1 MPLAKEKQLY
11 LFCHSYDETIN
22 HIFLEYLC
30 VKQLWNNLRF
40 FLTNDIC
47 FPILMSQTVIFGFI
61 SGITN
66 NVYKITNYILLIFKL
81 QVYESKERNVLELSR
96 LINKMKKVKLLEKNS
111 AQNYVRKLEQYNIM
125 WEKT

>member
-11 LFCHSYDETIN
+11 LFCHSCDETIN

-47 FPILMSQTVIFGFI
+47 FPILMPQTVIFGFI

-66 NVYKITNYILLIFKL
+66 NVYKITNHILLIFKL

-111 AQNYVRKLEQYNIM
+111 AQNYVRKLEQYKIM

>member
-1 MPLAKEKQLY
+1 MP
-11 LFCHSYDETIN
+11 
-22 HIFLEYLC
+22 
-30 VKQLWNNLRF
+30 
-40 FLTNDIC
+40 
-47 FPILMSQTVIFGFI
+47 QTVIFGFI

>member
-1 MPLAKEKQLY
+1 MAKQKQLY
-11 LFCHSYDETIN
+11 LFCDSYNETIN

-30 VKQLWNNLRF
+30 AKQLWNNLRF

-47 FPILMSQTVIFGFI
+47 LPVLMPQTVIFI
-61 SGITN
+61 SEITN
-66 NVYKITNYILLIFKL
+66 NVYKITNHILLIFKL
-81 QVYESKERNVLELSR
+81 QVYESKERSVLELSR

-111 AQNYVRKLEQYNIM
+111 AQNYVRKLEQYKIM

>member
-1 MPLAKEKQLY
+1 MLLAKQKQLY
-11 LFCHSYDETIN
+11 LFCDSYNETIN

-30 VKQLWNNLRF
+30 AKQLWNNLRF

-47 FPILMSQTVIFGFI
+47 LPVLMPQTVIFI
-61 SGITN
+61 SEITN
-66 NVYKITNYILLIFKL
+66 NVYKITNHILLIFKL
-81 QVYESKERNVLELSR
+81 QVYESKERSVLELSR

-111 AQNYVRKLEQYNIM
+111 AQNYVRKPEKENIM

>member
-1 MPLAKEKQLY
+1 MP
-11 LFCHSYDETIN
+11 
-22 HIFLEYLC
+22 
-30 VKQLWNNLRF
+30 
-40 FLTNDIC
+40 
-47 FPILMSQTVIFGFI
+47 QTVIFGFI

-66 NVYKITNYILLIFKL
+66 NVYKITNHILLIFKL

-111 AQNYVRKLEQYNIM
+111 AQNYVRKLEQYKIM

>member
-1 MPLAKEKQLY
+1 MAKQKQLY
-11 LFCHSYDETIN
+11 LFCDSYNETIN

-30 VKQLWNNLRF
+30 AKQLWNNLRF

-47 FPILMSQTVIFGFI
+47 LPVLMPQTVIFI
-61 SGITN
+61 SEITN
-66 NVYKITNYILLIFKL
+66 NVYKITNHILLIFKL
-81 QVYESKERNVLELSR
+81 QVYESKERSVLELSR

-111 AQNYVRKLEQYNIM
+111 AQNYVRKPEKENIM